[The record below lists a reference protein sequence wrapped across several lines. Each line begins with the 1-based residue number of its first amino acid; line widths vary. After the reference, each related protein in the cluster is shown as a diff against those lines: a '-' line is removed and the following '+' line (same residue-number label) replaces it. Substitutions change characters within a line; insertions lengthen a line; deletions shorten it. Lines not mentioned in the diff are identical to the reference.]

1 MIENGSYP
9 RLLVLANNSFSKSN
23 SNGRTL
29 GSLLQGW
36 PKDRIAQFC
45 ISSDGADFDVCEN
58 YFCVTDSDVF
68 RSTLHLKASPR
79 RNLLDG
85 NKIDANSRDGHVV
98 HRKTTP
104 KMFARNIAWQL
115 GLWRGREFDKWIADF
130 APDIIMLQNGESYF
144 MHSLAMKLAKSSG
157 AHLAIFNTEGHYFF
171 KKDYFAGDGVLGRL
185 LFKLYRRK
193 CNSVFKKYMSV
204 CEKQIYGNELLRR
217 DNDREFGSKD
227 SKVIYTGSSL
237 TFNPPIFNDNKIMFS
252 YLGNMGFDR
261 PDALKEV
268 AEVLGSI
275 NPDFR
280 LDVYGFAK
288 SKQMEDDL
296 RSCPFIRFHGAV
308 PYEKVVEVMQQSH
321 FLFHVETQTDKWAES
336 LRYGFSTKIADSIAS
351 GKLFVLYS
359 SPDIAGAR
367 YMMETKAGIFAST
380 KEELKQKVTEALDS
394 VSVRDKIAHSA
405 RIAAEKNHNPRRNS
419 DAMKEYLCT

>member
-1 MIENGSYP
+1 MIGNESYP
-9 RLLVLANNSFSKSN
+9 RLLVLSNNSFSKAN

-29 GSLLQGW
+29 CSLLQGW
-36 PKDRIAQFC
+36 PKDHIAQFC

-58 YFCVTDSDVF
+58 YFCVTDGDVLHA
-68 RSTLHLKASPR
+68 TLTLKVAPR

-85 NKIDANSRDGHVV
+85 DKIDANSRDGHVV

-115 GLWRGREFDKWIADF
+115 GLWRGREFEKWVADF
-130 APDIIMLQNGESYF
+130 APDIILLQNGESYF
-144 MHSLAMKLAKSSG
+144 MHNLAMSLAQRTDASLAV
-157 AHLAIFNTEGHYFF
+157 FNTEGYYFF
-171 KKDYFAGDGVLGRL
+171 KNDYFAGDGYIGRL
-185 LFKLYRRK
+185 LFKLYRGK
-193 CNSVFKKYMSV
+193 YNSVFRKFMDV
-204 CEKQIYGNELLRR
+204 CEKQIYGNELLRN
-217 DNDREFGSKD
+217 DYDREFGSEN

-237 TFNPPIFNDNKIMFS
+237 TFNPPIFNDSRIMFS

-261 PDALKEV
+261 PNALKEV
-268 AEVLGSI
+268 AEVLGAI

-308 PYEKVVEVMQQSH
+308 PYEKVVEVIQQSH
-321 FLFHVETQTDKWAES
+321 FLFHVETQADKWAES

-351 GKLFVLYS
+351 GKIFVLYS

-367 YMMETKAGIFAST
+367 YMIETEAGIFAST
-380 KEELKQKVTEALDS
+380 KEELKKKITKVLNSKS
-394 VSVRDKIAHSA
+394 VKNRITHSA
-405 RIAAEKNHNPRRNS
+405 HIAAEKNHNLRHNS
-419 DAMKEYLCT
+419 DAMKEYLCS